1 VNKKRFSLPRSSVIA
16 LGLLALAL
24 GLGNVGR
31 AVMALRYAARLPD
44 LRITVLWGYLAAMGA
59 FWGLAFVVCAI
70 GLIGFRPRSRW
81 LVLAAVTL
89 YEAHVWINRLAFDA
103 SDYAHQTRPRDA
115 VLTLL
120 LLGLFWGGL
129 NLDEVRAC
137 LRET

>member
-1 VNKKRFSLPRSSVIA
+1 MIA

-44 LRITVLWGYLAAMGA
+44 LRITVSWGYLAAMGA
-59 FWGLAFVVCAI
+59 FWGLAFIVCATA
-70 GLIGFRPRSRW
+70 LIFFRPWSRW
-81 LVLAAVTL
+81 LALVAVTL
-89 YEAHVWINRLAFDA
+89 YEAHVWINHLVFDA

-115 VLTLL
+115 MLTVL
-120 LLGLFWGGL
+120 LLGVFWGGL